1 MEFPCK
7 TSPADP
13 LPWSWPGPGLGQPVP
28 FPRAQSGW
36 WGGCFATGIHADRQ
50 GMPGARELS
59 FTAPPRAVC
68 SRGHIPAD
76 VWLSTSHL
84 SCPRS
89 SAFPSFPT
97 LQKAQQIPNLALT
110 DTSPVWASHT
120 QSQFLGLLCTA
131 LSRVSPAALAPP
143 HLSSGSLTCTQGRE
157 MPGRAGAAP
166 DSSMSWPCRAPRGSS
181 PVCPSILPRAQPS
194 CKAWAAV
201 IPVCAGNGIQ
211 TILK

>member
-1 MEFPCK
+1 
-7 TSPADP
+7 
-13 LPWSWPGPGLGQPVP
+13 
-28 FPRAQSGW
+28 
-36 WGGCFATGIHADRQ
+36 
-50 GMPGARELS
+50 MPGARELS
-59 FTAPPRAVC
+59 FTAPHVLCVPEVTSLQTC
-68 SRGHIPAD
+68 VFPHHTSPAPD
-76 VWLSTSHL
+76 PQPSI
-84 SCPRS
+84 
-89 SAFPSFPT
+89 FPP
-97 LQKAQQIPNLALT
+97 LQKAQQIPNLPLT

-120 QSQFLGLLCTA
+120 QSQFLGLLCPA

-143 HLSSGSLTCTQGRE
+143 HLSSGNLTCTQGRE

-166 DSSMSWPCRAPRGSS
+166 DSSMSWPCRTPRASS